1 MNRKM
6 SSMLSDLIER
16 IPMSKRSM
24 KKMRKRMMKRF

>member
-6 SSMLSDLIER
+6 SSMLSDLIGR

-24 KKMRKRMMKRF
+24 KKMRKRIMKKF

>member
-6 SSMLSDLIER
+6 SSMLSNLIGR

-24 KKMRKRMMKRF
+24 KKMRKRIMKKF